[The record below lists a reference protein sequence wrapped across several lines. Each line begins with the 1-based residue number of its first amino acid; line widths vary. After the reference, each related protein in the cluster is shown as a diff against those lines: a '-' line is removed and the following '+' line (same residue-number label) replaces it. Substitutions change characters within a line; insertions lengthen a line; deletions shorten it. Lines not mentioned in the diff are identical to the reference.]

1 MSSPLGLQRLAETAA
16 NARRMAFP
24 RQLPDTSTYRIFA
37 APRAITFS
45 AIVTIRLTLPFFNV
59 HYLSL
64 LIPKEPSGDAFM
76 KISQRFLVCVVAM
89 LLVAVFATSSFGQQA
104 DPEARAGVAAG
115 AAGYARVQPRAIDP
129 SQPIQL
135 SISSSMVF
143 DAVTG
148 ELIDGASGLGASNNS
163 SRSVGSPSGAR
174 GGSENSNN
182 ARRTPLGGTIDGL
195 DTLATFDGAFA
206 AQAGPSLGNV
216 FRF

>member
-76 KISQRFLVCVVAM
+76 KISQRFLVFVVAM
-89 LLVAVFATSSFGQQA
+89 LFVAGFFTTRFGPQSH
-104 DPEARAGVAAG
+104 PPTPAR
-115 AAGYARVQPRAIDP
+115 
-129 SQPIQL
+129 
-135 SISSSMVF
+135 
-143 DAVTG
+143 
-148 ELIDGASGLGASNNS
+148 GASRGTGHPPAPPPASEPCQPNQPPVN
-163 SRSVGSPSGAR
+163 
-174 GGSENSNN
+174 
-182 ARRTPLGGTIDGL
+182 
-195 DTLATFDGAFA
+195 
-206 AQAGPSLGNV
+206 
-216 FRF
+216 

>member
-76 KISQRFLVCVVAM
+76 KISQRFLVFVVAM
-89 LLVAVFATSSFGQQA
+89 LFVAGFATKTFRQPA
-104 DPEARAGVAAG
+104 DPQNRPRGSARPPR
-115 AAGYARVQPRAIDP
+115 YTPLQPTSRHP
-129 SQPIQL
+129 SQP
-135 SISSSMVF
+135 
-143 DAVTG
+143 
-148 ELIDGASGLGASNNS
+148 NH
-163 SRSVGSPSGAR
+163 
-174 GGSENSNN
+174 
-182 ARRTPLGGTIDGL
+182 
-195 DTLATFDGAFA
+195 
-206 AQAGPSLGNV
+206 
-216 FRF
+216 

>member
-76 KISQRFLVCVVAM
+76 KISQRFLVFVVAM
-89 LLVAVFATSSFGQQA
+89 LFV
-104 DPEARAGVAAG
+104 AGVSTSRLGPHGPPAAP
-115 AAGYARVQPRAIDP
+115 AAVVA
-129 SQPIQL
+129 
-135 SISSSMVF
+135 
-143 DAVTG
+143 
-148 ELIDGASGLGASNNS
+148 GASGADH
-163 SRSVGSPSGAR
+163 RP
-174 GGSENSNN
+174 
-182 ARRTPLGGTIDGL
+182 PQPDH
-195 DTLATFDGAFA
+195 
-206 AQAGPSLGNV
+206 PPPP
-216 FRF
+216 

>member
-76 KISQRFLVCVVAM
+76 KISQRFLVFVVAM
-89 LLVAVFATSSFGQQA
+89 LFV
-104 DPEARAGVAAG
+104 AGVSTSRFRLDAQPETP
-115 AAGYARVQPRAIDP
+115 ARCVLPVRLQPLAHTYT
-129 SQPIQL
+129 L
-135 SISSSMVF
+135 
-143 DAVTG
+143 
-148 ELIDGASGLGASNNS
+148 
-163 SRSVGSPSGAR
+163 SPSR
-174 GGSENSNN
+174 PNH
-182 ARRTPLGGTIDGL
+182 R
-195 DTLATFDGAFA
+195 
-206 AQAGPSLGNV
+206 
-216 FRF
+216 

>member
-76 KISQRFLVCVVAM
+76 KISQRFLVFVVAM
-89 LLVAVFATSSFGQQA
+89 LFVAGFSNNSFGQQA
-104 DPEARAGVAAG
+104 DPPARAGGGAG
-115 AAGYARVQPRAIDP
+115 AAGHARLQPRASDP
-129 SQPIQL
+129 AEP
-135 SISSSMVF
+135 
-143 DAVTG
+143 
-148 ELIDGASGLGASNNS
+148 N
-163 SRSVGSPSGAR
+163 PP
-174 GGSENSNN
+174 
-182 ARRTPLGGTIDGL
+182 PLK
-195 DTLATFDGAFA
+195 
-206 AQAGPSLGNV
+206 
-216 FRF
+216 